1 MTTTKKIDAVNADG
15 LAAGPL
21 CPMLGTC
28 ITRRCAL
35 YSDDAR
41 ACVLS
46 PDGLHLL
53 LRTAITD
60 AAVEISHHMGDDRK

>member
-1 MTTTKKIDAVNADG
+1 MTTQKTDTVDARG

-28 ITRRCAL
+28 IAQRCAL
-35 YSDDAR
+35 YNDDAR

-46 PDGLHLL
+46 PGSLHLL
-53 LRTAITD
+53 IRTAITD
-60 AAVEISHHMGDDRK
+60 AAVEISSHMGDDRK